1 MDEAKFT
8 FSLKL
13 GDGSLTVRA
22 DTKAELDQL
31 TEQANEFLRE
41 QSGPTAIGTGTGSA
55 PAPAGAAGSTTST
68 AGATDTS
75 KGSSGDMP
83 QPPVDISYH
92 NAVQKMVDDTKARQ
106 AEVDAKIA
114 QQKVTEHLGPGEE
127 AASEALLKAAAKK
140 KGVSIEDLGLI
151 SHNEAKKILKGG
163 E

>member
-41 QSGPTAIGTGTGSA
+41 QENGRGTTGVK
-55 PAPAGAAGSTTST
+55 PAG
-68 AGATDTS
+68 
-75 KGSSGDMP
+75 MP
-83 QPPVDISYH
+83 TPPV
-92 NAVQKMVDDTKARQ
+92 NAVQDMVDKTKARQ

-114 QQKVTEHLGPGEE
+114 QEKVTQHLGPGQE
-127 AASEALLKAAAKK
+127 AASEAVLKKAAKK

-151 SHNEAKKILKGG
+151 SHEEAMKILRGG